1 MVFLRPAVAAVV
13 AVAAVAL
20 LALPAAAAAREVRV
34 AVPLAAV
41 VESSGEL
48 RWRDGAGKG
57 GRDLRFEQAGR
68 PAPIELA
75 GRGSATSGGRRFP
88 LPARIVEQGGRRY
101 AVVALDLE
109 RYLMGVL
116 PVEMHPD
123 WPTEALKAQAVLA
136 RTYAARRLAGPRREH
151 FDLIA
156 GTIDQEFRWDE
167 TPPERVQAAVKA
179 TRGEVLSE
187 RAGGLGEVTYHS
199 CCGGHTADATEVWG
213 RPSPAIVPV
222 DDELCSVC
230 PNYFWT
236 LRLDP
241 VELGGAVGLGPVEEV
256 RIDDRGPSGRVRRVV
271 LTDGARSATMTGM
284 EFRNAVGATR
294 LPSTHLQ
301 VRAVDDPA
309 SPHWLLQGSGSG
321 HGAGLC
327 QWGARARAEAGQNYR
342 DILAAYFPR
351 LKFDRLR

>member
-1 MVFLRPAVAAVV
+1 MVRLSLFAAV
-13 AVAAVAL
+13 L
-20 LALPAAAAAREVRV
+20 CIGLPTAAASAREVRV
-34 AVPLAAV
+34 AVPLAAT
-41 VESSGEL
+41 VEASAAL
-48 RWRDGAGKG
+48 RWRDATGKK
-57 GRDLRFEQAGR
+57 GRDARFEQAAHK
-68 PAPIELA
+68 APIDLS
-75 GRGSATSGGRRFP
+75 GRGSAVSGGRRFP
-88 LPARIVEQGGRRY
+88 LPARIIEHGGRRY
-101 AVVALDLE
+101 AVIELELE

-136 RTYAARRLAGPRREH
+136 RTYAARRLTAGGRDA

-167 TPPERVQAAVKA
+167 SPPVRVEAAVRA
-179 TRGEVLSE
+179 TRGETLTE
-187 RAGGLGEVTYHS
+187 RSGGLAEVTYHS

-213 RPSPAIVPV
+213 RASPAIVSV
-222 DDELCSVC
+222 DDELCSIC

-256 RIDDRGPSGRVRRVV
+256 RIEDRGPSGRVRRLV
-271 LTDGARSATMTGM
+271 LTDGARSVTMTGM
-284 EFRNAVGATR
+284 GFRTALGAAR

-301 VRAVDDPA
+301 VRAVDDRA
-309 SPHWLLQGSGSG
+309 GPHWLLQGSGSG

-342 DILAAYFPR
+342 DILSAYFPR
-351 LKFDRLR
+351 LVSGRLR

>member
-1 MVFLRPAVAAVV
+1 MVRLI
-13 AVAAVAL
+13 L
-20 LALPAAAAAREVRV
+20 LAAALGAGLPATAALAREVRI
-34 AVPLAAV
+34 AVPLATT
-41 VESSGEL
+41 VEAAAPL
-48 RWRDGAGKG
+48 RWRDATGKS
-57 GRDLRFEQAGR
+57 GRDARFDQAAR
-68 PAPIELA
+68 KAPIELS
-75 GRGSATSGGRRFP
+75 GRGSAVSGGRRFP
-88 LPARIVEQGGRRY
+88 LPARIIDHGGRRY
-101 AVVALDLE
+101 AVVQLELE

-136 RTYAARRLAGPRREH
+136 RTYAARRLAAPRRGA

-156 GTIDQEFRWDE
+156 GTVDQEFRWDE
-167 TPPERVQAAVKA
+167 SPPERVAAAVRD
-179 TRGEVLSE
+179 TRNETLAE
-187 RAGGLGEVTYHS
+187 RSGGLAEVTYHS

-213 RPSPAIVPV
+213 RASPAIVPV
-222 DDELCSVC
+222 DDELCSIC

-256 RIDDRGPSGRVRRVV
+256 RIEDRGPSGRVRRLV

-284 EFRNAVGATR
+284 EFRTALGAAR

-309 SPHWLLQGSGSG
+309 GPHWLLQGSGSG

-342 DILAAYFPR
+342 DILTAYFPR
-351 LKFDRLR
+351 LTFDRLR